1 MSKKIILNNVNV
13 NECEFYGYDGIC
25 KLYSGS
31 VCSKDCSNYPNC
43 NYKQLKRKEKECE
56 KYKKGFEED
65 FAFNNELIND
75 KLQIGLEI
83 NRYKQALI
91 EIKEIAENVQSFVG
105 KIDIEDDVCEQMEQ
119 ILDII
124 DKTKGG
130 E

>member
-1 MSKKIILNNVNV
+1 M
-13 NECEFYGYDGIC
+13 
-25 KLYSGS
+25 
-31 VCSKDCSNYPNC
+31 
-43 NYKQLKRKEKECE
+43 
-56 KYKKGFEED
+56 YKKCQGNRASKREE
-65 FAFNNELIND
+65 
-75 KLQIGLEI
+75 KL
-83 NRYKQALI
+83 KHALA